1 MNLGARTRMWVTAAA
16 WLVALFLLLPGLVAI
31 PVSLN
36 DSRFIALPQG
46 SLSLRHFEAL
56 LANDG
61 WRSSMGQSALIAL
74 AVTVLALTL
83 GTACAIGVWRLGGR
97 SAAGIAAVVL
107 APLILPPIVSALGLY
122 RAWAALGLYDTWF
135 GVVIAH
141 TILALPF
148 VFIAVSTS
156 LSMLDPRLEQAS
168 RSLGAAPLKT
178 LMRVIV
184 PNIKAGL
191 LTAGAF
197 AFIISWD
204 EIVVTLFVAN
214 RAVYTLPRRMW
225 DGMRENVDPTVAAV
239 ATLMIALTLIIVAGF
254 SIVQERRHRA
264 VRLEPGPIDGIQTQ

>member
-1 MNLGARTRMWVTAAA
+1 MNLSSRGRMWIMSAA

-36 DSRFIALPQG
+36 DSRFIALPHG

-56 LANDG
+56 LSSNA
-61 WRSSMGQSALIAL
+61 WLASMGQSALIAFAATL
-74 AVTVLALTL
+74 LALTI
-83 GTACAIGVWRLGGR
+83 GTACAVGLWRLGGR
-97 SAAGIAAVVL
+97 GAAAIAAIVL
-107 APLILPPIVSALGLY
+107 APLILPPIVSALSLY
-122 RAWAALGLYDTWF
+122 RVWVAVGLYDTWL

-148 VFIAVSTS
+148 VVIAVSTA

-168 RSLGAAPLKT
+168 RSLGAAPLTT
-178 LMRVIV
+178 LLRVIL

-191 LTAGAF
+191 ITAAVF
-197 AFIISWD
+197 AFIVSWD

-239 ATLMIALTLIIVAGF
+239 ATLMIALTLVIVGCVSFA
-254 SIVQERRHRA
+254 QQRRRRA
-264 VRLEPGPIDGIQTQ
+264 THLETRSIDGVQA

>member
-1 MNLGARTRMWVTAAA
+1 MNLSSRGRLWIMSAA

-56 LANDG
+56 LSSGG
-61 WRSSMGQSALIAL
+61 WLSSMGQSALIAL
-74 AVTVLALTL
+74 AVTVLALTI
-83 GTACAIGVWRLGGR
+83 GAACAIGLWRLGGR
-97 SAAGIAAVVL
+97 RAAAIAAMVL
-107 APLILPPIVSALGLY
+107 TPLILPPIVSALGLY
-122 RAWAALGLYDTWF
+122 RAWVALGLYDTWL

-148 VFIAVSTS
+148 VVIAVSTA

-168 RSLGAAPLKT
+168 RSLGAAPLT
-178 LMRVIV
+178 TVLRVIV
-184 PNIKAGL
+184 PNIKTGL
-191 LTAGAF
+191 FTAAMF
-197 AFIISWD
+197 AFIVSWD

-239 ATLMIALTLIIVAGF
+239 ATLWIALTLIIVAGI
-254 SIVQERRHRA
+254 SVIQRRRNRA
-264 VRLEPGPIDGIQTQ
+264 VRPEPGAIDGIQA

>member
-1 MNLGARTRMWVTAAA
+1 MNLSARGGMLIGAAA
-16 WLVALFLLLPGLVAI
+16 WLIALFLLLPGLVAI

-56 LANDG
+56 LSSGG
-61 WRSSMGQSALIAL
+61 WLSSMGQSALIAL

-122 RAWAALGLYDTWF
+122 RAWVALGLYDSWF

-168 RSLGAAPLKT
+168 RSLSAAPLKT

-191 LTAGAF
+191 FTAAAF